1 KLIDSMSRRVAEVIR
16 ATGGYITDHNY
27 RDCVDQTESQKSVL
41 MSHQIKIAIY
51 AHDDISFP
59 RYRELK

>member
-1 KLIDSMSRRVAEVIR
+1 MSRRVAEVIR
-16 ATGGYITDHNY
+16 ATGGHIKYHNY
-27 RDCVDQTESQKSVL
+27 RDCVDQTESQKSIS

-59 RYRELK
+59 HYRELKWG